1 MSRGLNWLQALAGGQ
16 ALAGYPASVK
26 VVDGTLGERA
36 ARYIAVV
43 PDAENPF
50 PRARNGEVGL
60 LEGWALGQALDEVIA
75 ADRDKADKRV
85 VVAVVDVPSQAY
97 GRREEA
103 LGIHQALPARWM
115 AMPAHGWPGT
125 R

>member
-26 VVDGTLGERA
+26 VIDGSLGGRA

-43 PDAENPF
+43 PDAENPY

-60 LEGWALGQALDEVIA
+60 LEGWSLGKAVDEVIE
-75 ADRDKADKRV
+75 ADREKTDKRV

-103 LGIHQALPARWM
+103 RSEESREG
-115 AMPAHGWPGT
+115 
-125 R
+125 

>member
-43 PDAENPF
+43 PDAENPSA
-50 PRARNGEVGL
+50 RAQWRGRS
-60 LEGWALGQALDEVIA
+60 ARRLG
-75 ADRDKADKRV
+75 
-85 VVAVVDVPSQAY
+85 
-97 GRREEA
+97 
-103 LGIHQALPARWM
+103 
-115 AMPAHGWPGT
+115 PGPGAG
-125 R
+125 

>member
-16 ALAGYPASVK
+16 VLAGYPASVK

-43 PDAENPF
+43 PDARIPS
-50 PRARNGEVGL
+50 RARATARSACSKAGR
-60 LEGWALGQALDEVIA
+60 WA
-75 ADRDKADKRV
+75 
-85 VVAVVDVPSQAY
+85 
-97 GRREEA
+97 RR
-103 LGIHQALPARWM
+103 W
-115 AMPAHGWPGT
+115 T

>member
-16 ALAGYPASVK
+16 VLAGYPASVK
-26 VVDGTLGERA
+26 VVDGTLGERT

-60 LEGWALGQALDEVIA
+60 LEGWALGQALDEAIA
-75 ADRDKADKRV
+75 ADR
-85 VVAVVDVPSQAY
+85 
-97 GRREEA
+97 
-103 LGIHQALPARWM
+103 
-115 AMPAHGWPGT
+115 
-125 R
+125 

>member
-43 PDAENPF
+43 PDAESPF
-50 PRARNGEVGL
+50 RARAMARSVCSKAGL
-60 LEGWALGQALDEVIA
+60 WA
-75 ADRDKADKRV
+75 
-85 VVAVVDVPSQAY
+85 
-97 GRREEA
+97 RR
-103 LGIHQALPARWM
+103 W
-115 AMPAHGWPGT
+115 T

>member
-26 VVDGTLGERA
+26 VVDGTLESA

-60 LEGWALGQALDEVIA
+60 LEGWALG
-75 ADRDKADKRV
+75 R
-85 VVAVVDVPSQAY
+85 
-97 GRREEA
+97 
-103 LGIHQALPARWM
+103 RWM
-115 AMPAHGWPGT
+115 

>member
-43 PDAENPF
+43 PDAE
-50 PRARNGEVGL
+50 A
-60 LEGWALGQALDEVIA
+60 DEVELEDVEADETVEDAEELDDEADAIGEEIEVEG
-75 ADRDKADKRV
+75 DRD
-85 VVAVVDVPSQAY
+85 
-97 GRREEA
+97 EE
-103 LGIHQALPARWM
+103 
-115 AMPAHGWPGT
+115 T
-125 R
+125 

>member
-43 PDAENPF
+43 PDAEGTATIVGPGAR
-50 PRARNGEVGL
+50 PRAR
-60 LEGWALGQALDEVIA
+60 A
-75 ADRDKADKRV
+75 AMVR
-85 VVAVVDVPSQAY
+85 
-97 GRREEA
+97 
-103 LGIHQALPARWM
+103 
-115 AMPAHGWPGT
+115 
-125 R
+125 

>member
-60 LEGWALGQALDEVIA
+60 LEGKREALLRCLAVKFGALPDRTTSHVRAIESVDELHA
-75 ADRDKADKRV
+75 LLERV
-85 VVAVVDVPSQAY
+85 VVVASL
-97 GRREEA
+97 EEMG
-103 LGIHQALPARWM
+103 L
-115 AMPAHGWPGT
+115 
-125 R
+125 